1 MKKLLADDRA
11 LLQAIYD
18 TSSVAI
24 FLVDMSG
31 RIVHANRRMA
41 DLFRCRLEELV
52 GSEYVS
58 LIHPREREVGR
69 QKMLTLMARGIP
81 NVDLERLYWRRDG
94 SEFWGNL
101 TGAAL
106 LDENGRATGLVGNIA
121 DIDSRKRA
129 EQELAASQERFERL
143 ARTVPCVL
151 YDYLYLPDGA
161 SRFLYLNSRCE
172 EVFEQPAEVLLKD
185 TRQLFQM
192 VHPEDLDRLLAEE
205 CRANREGDIFDCEI
219 RFICPSG
226 AVKWLHLSARPNVI
240 EPGQSAVWSGFML
253 DITET
258 KHLEAELRQL
268 ATTDPLTGLA
278 NRSHF
283 LRLVDQEM
291 ARFHRF
297 SRRSAV
303 LMLDL
308 DYFKHINDTHGH
320 AVGDGVLRDFS
331 RRIGELLRN
340 HVDLF
345 GRLGGE
351 EFCILSPDT
360 DLAGG
365 KALGERLCKA
375 IAAQPALVDG
385 LSIPYTVSIGVT
397 EFRLGDKVFEPILAR
412 ADGALYQAKRY
423 GRNQVAA
430 M

>member
-1 MKKLLADDRA
+1 MKKLLADDKA

-24 FLVDMSG
+24 FLVDMAG

-41 DLFRCRLEELV
+41 ELFRCRPEELI

-81 NVDLERLYWRRDG
+81 NVNLERLYWRRDG

-129 EQELAASQERFERL
+129 EQELAATQERFERL

-151 YDYLYLPDGA
+151 YDYLYLPDGS
-161 SRFLYLNSRCE
+161 SRFLYLNSRAE
-172 EVFEQPAEVLLKD
+172 EVFE
-185 TRQLFQM
+185 TRVEELVADPRRLFDL
-192 VHPEDLDRLLAEE
+192 VHPDDLERLMAEE
-205 CRANREGDIFDCEI
+205 ARANREGSIFDCEV
-219 RFICPSG
+219 RMVLPSG
-226 AVKWLHLSARPNVI
+226 KVRWLHLSARPNVI
-240 EPGQSAVWSGFML
+240 EPGLSAVWSGFML

-258 KHLEAELRQL
+258 KKLEEELRQL
-268 ATTDPLTGLA
+268 ATIDPLTGLA

-283 LRLVDQEM
+283 LRQVDQEM
-291 ARFHRF
+291 GRFLRS

-320 AVGDGVLRDFS
+320 AVGDGVLQDFA
-331 RRIGELLRN
+331 RRIGALLRS
-340 HVDLF
+340 VDLF

-375 IAAQPALVDG
+375 IAAQPVVLNG
-385 LSIPYTVSIGVT
+385 HPISYTVSIGVT
-397 EFRLGDKVFEPILAR
+397 EFRVGDQVFEPILAR
-412 ADGALYQAKRY
+412 ADGALYQAKRS